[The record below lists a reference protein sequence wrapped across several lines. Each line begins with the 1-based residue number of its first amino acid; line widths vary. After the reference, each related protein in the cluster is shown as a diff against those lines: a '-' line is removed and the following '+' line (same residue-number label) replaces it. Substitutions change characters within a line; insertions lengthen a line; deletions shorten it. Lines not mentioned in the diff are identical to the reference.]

1 MSGENPELDAI
12 RERYARRQSVDARYS
27 RLRAEVLLQV
37 QERQRALCRM
47 LRRQGIY
54 NLANLDI
61 AEVGCGTGA
70 NLLDFISLGADPAR
84 LAGNDLLPERLDHA
98 RRVLPPTVQL
108 YEGNAAS
115 LPFPPQSFDIVHQ
128 STVFSSILD
137 DPLQQELS
145 TSMWRW
151 VRTGGAVLWYDFAY
165 DNPRNPDVRGIGL
178 ARIRQLF
185 PDAHITCHRV
195 TLAPPVARLLVRI
208 HPTLCSMANL
218 MPLLR
223 THLLCWIGK
232 P

>member
-98 RRVLPPTVQL
+98 RRVLPPAVQL

>member
-84 LAGNDLLPERLDHA
+84 RAGNVLLPDRLDHA
-98 RRVLPPTVQL
+98 RGVLPPAVHL